1 MIILYNYLAWKVTM
15 QDSNFHEISAK
26 YFLSSNVSKQD
37 ILNRVNTAE
46 KSDDFNFLK
55 P

>member
-1 MIILYNYLAWKVTM
+1 M
-15 QDSNFHEISAK
+15 QDSNFHEINAK
-26 YFLSSNVSKQD
+26 FLLSSNISKQD
-37 ILNRVNTAE
+37 ILNRVNRDE